1 MEQVMK
7 LQGFLRFTPKIT
19 KILFALSIATVFVFL
34 FSGYGYQ
41 WEIWSL
47 GTAFT
52 LLTNS
57 AFASIGLIVL
67 NLIALFLVY
76 KSGYRKGYSLVLTGL
91 VLVTIVFGIA
101 RYWQV
106 QAQSYP
112 PIHDITTNLEN
123 PPEFNVL
130 VDVRQAADAPNPP
143 EYAGEETARLQREAY
158 PDLESLYYTASFS
171 DVFNSVA
178 ALVES
183 RNWELVN
190 ADRENGIVEA
200 TEKLPWFGFSDDVVV
215 RMETIDNEI
224 RVDMRSKSR
233 IGRGDLGVNANRIR
247 DFLSDLES
255 NLSN

>member
-7 LQGFLRFTPKIT
+7 SQGFLRFTPKIT
-19 KILFALSIATVFVFL
+19 KILFALSIAAVLVFL

-57 AFASIGLIVL
+57 AFASIGLIIL

-76 KSGYRKGYSLVLTGL
+76 KSGYRKGYLLILVGL
-91 VLVTIVFGIA
+91 ILVSVVFGIA
-101 RYWQV
+101 RYWQL

-112 PIHDITTNLEN
+112 PIHDITTNLDD
-123 PPEFNVL
+123 PPEFNML

-143 EYAGEETARLQREAY
+143 EYAGEETARSQREAY
-158 PDLESLYYTASFS
+158 PDLVSLYLTASFS
-171 DVFNSVA
+171 EVFNSVLS
-178 ALVES
+178 LVES
-183 RNWELVN
+183 RGWELVN

-200 TEKLPWFGFSDDVVV
+200 TETLPWFGFNDDVIV
-215 RMETIDNEI
+215 RIEPIDNEI
-224 RVDMRSKSR
+224 RVDVRSKSR
-233 IGRGDLGVNANRIR
+233 IGRSDLGVNANRIR
-247 DFLSDLES
+247 DFLSDLEN
-255 NLSN
+255 NLTD

>member
-1 MEQVMK
+1 MK
-7 LQGFLRFTPKIT
+7 SKGFLRFTPKIV
-19 KILFALSIATVFVFL
+19 KILFALSIATVLVFL
-34 FSGYGYQ
+34 LSGYGYQ
-41 WEIWSL
+41 WEIWSM

-76 KSGYRKGYSLVLTGL
+76 KSGYRKGYSPVLTGL

-112 PIHDITTNLEN
+112 PIHDITTNLED
-123 PPEFNVL
+123 PPEFKML
-130 VDVRQAADAPNPP
+130 VDVRQAAGASNPP
-143 EYAGEETARLQREAY
+143 EYAGEETAQSQREAY
-158 PDLESLYYTASFS
+158 PDLVSQYFSVPYS
-171 DVFNSVA
+171 DVFNSVV

-183 RNWELVN
+183 RDWELVN

-200 TEKLPWFGFSDDVVV
+200 TEKLPWFGFSDDVVI
-215 RMETIDNEI
+215 RIEAIDNEI